1 MKRIG
6 RFCRLTAA
14 ILTAGIIF
22 STQGLTAIA
31 GTTGIGSA
39 RSEQTGPGVAGQ
51 TGGQNQAGQTE
62 GQATAGQTEGQG
74 QTGQAEGQATAGQ
87 TEGQATAGQ
96 TEGQATAGQTE
107 GQVTAGQTEGQG
119 QAEGQTQAGQEQAPP
134 AQPENPLQVNYSAFI
149 VQQGWS
155 AATADNHPC
164 AAGAGSWVTAMRANL
179 INIPQGAQ
187 VGIRYQVNLSGSGWL
202 SWSEDGAEAG
212 GAESVMPLESIRM
225 ELTGSAASDYDLY
238 YRVLQNGSWTDWAA
252 NGSASGVEGAGLRV
266 DGIRAS
272 ITAKGAGLPAEPV
285 LTPGISSSIDPSRP
299 MIALTFDDGPKT
311 SVTSRILDS
320 LEANGGR
327 ATFFMVGS
335 NVNANA
341 GVIKRMVAQGSEV
354 ANHTHDHKYISK
366 LNAEGIISQ
375 IGSTNQKIEAICG
388 VSPVLMRPPGGYI
401 DARSLSV
408 VGNMGMSA
416 IMWSIDTR
424 DWQHRNAQRTIDT
437 VLSQVRDGDIILMH
451 DIYST
456 TADAAVV
463 LIPELTARGYQLVTV
478 SELAAYRGG
487 AAPGHKYSQFR

>member
-1 MKRIG
+1 M
-6 RFCRLTAA
+6 
-14 ILTAGIIF
+14 
-22 STQGLTAIA
+22 
-31 GTTGIGSA
+31 
-39 RSEQTGPGVAGQ
+39 AGQ
-51 TGGQNQAGQTE
+51 TGGQNQTGQTE
-62 GQATAGQTEGQG
+62 GQTTAGQTEGQG
-74 QTGQAEGQATAGQ
+74 QTGQAEGQVTAGQTEGQATAGQAEGQATAGQ

-96 TEGQATAGQTE
+96 TEGQARRKARPW
-107 GQVTAGQTEGQG
+107 
-119 QAEGQTQAGQEQAPP
+119 QARNRAPP

-212 GAESVMPLESIRM
+212 GADSVMPLESIRM

-238 YRVLQNGSWTDWAA
+238 YWVLQNGSWTDWAA

-327 ATFFMVGS
+327 GHLLHGGFQCECQC
-335 NVNANA
+335 
-341 GVIKRMVAQGSEV
+341 RR
-354 ANHTHDHKYISK
+354 
-366 LNAEGIISQ
+366 
-375 IGSTNQKIEAICG
+375 NQTY
-388 VSPVLMRPPGGYI
+388 GGT
-401 DARSLSV
+401 
-408 VGNMGMSA
+408 G
-416 IMWSIDTR
+416 
-424 DWQHRNAQRTIDT
+424 Q
-437 VLSQVRDGDIILMH
+437 
-451 DIYST
+451 
-456 TADAAVV
+456 
-463 LIPELTARGYQLVTV
+463 
-478 SELAAYRGG
+478 
-487 AAPGHKYSQFR
+487 